1 MGCFDKV
8 LVMIFLGLVLNCIG
22 NIKLFENVFMQ
33 IIRSL
38 NLGKK
43 EIVLFVY
50 CLDLEVFW
58 VYFDGG
64 NVFLKY
70 DGENNQ
76 FDRFN
81 VEIDC
86 I

>member
-1 MGCFDKV
+1 
-8 LVMIFLGLVLNCIG
+8 
-22 NIKLFENVFMQ
+22 MQ

-64 NVFLKY
+64 NVFFKY

-76 FDRFN
+76 FDIFN

-86 I
+86 L